1 LPLLG
6 RVLRSQLVESSE
18 SFPSTADTAALS
30 PADMERPEAAW
41 KLHRRKIAGACFG
54 CCAEDKQ

>member
-1 LPLLG
+1 
-6 RVLRSQLVESSE
+6 VESSE